1 MHYLQYDREQLDRQY
16 NARAGI
22 PRFQDFFDRW
32 SRDAEAFRLQHKA
45 LANLHYG
52 DHRLQALDYFPAAAQ
67 NSPLL
72 VFIHGGYWRSLD
84 KNDFSHIAAP
94 YLQAG
99 ISVAML
105 NYRLA
110 PEVDMDDIVADARAG
125 FAWLYR
131 QAPAF
136 GFDTRRIH
144 VAGHSAGGHLAAML
158 AGTDWHDANLPAQ
171 AIKGLCGVS
180 GLYDLEPIRLS
191 YLNETMQLDEK
202 QVQEFS
208 PLHHLPPSPIP
219 VVLTAGG
226 IESAE
231 FHRQLAAY
239 AQRLTTAGNSVQHVK
254 PAGGH
259 HLDVIDQLGDGNGE
273 LVRALIAMIQS

>member
-1 MHYLQYDREQLDRQY
+1 MHYLHYDREQLDRQY

-22 PRFQDFFDRW
+22 PRFQDIFDRW
-32 SRDAEAFRLQHKA
+32 SRDAEAFRRQHKV
-45 LANLHYG
+45 LLNQHYG
-52 DHRLQALDYFPAAAQ
+52 DHRLQALDYFPAAQ

-84 KNDFSHIAAP
+84 KDDFSHIAAP

-99 ISVAML
+99 IAVAMF

-110 PEVDMDDIVADARAG
+110 PEVDMDDIVADVRAG

-144 VAGHSAGGHLAAML
+144 VAGHSAGGH
-158 AGTDWHDANLPAQ
+158 
-171 AIKGLCGVS
+171 
-180 GLYDLEPIRLS
+180 
-191 YLNETMQLDEK
+191 
-202 QVQEFS
+202 
-208 PLHHLPPSPIP
+208 
-219 VVLTAGG
+219 
-226 IESAE
+226 
-231 FHRQLAAY
+231 
-239 AQRLTTAGNSVQHVK
+239 
-254 PAGGH
+254 

-273 LVRALIAMIQS
+273 LARALIAMIQS